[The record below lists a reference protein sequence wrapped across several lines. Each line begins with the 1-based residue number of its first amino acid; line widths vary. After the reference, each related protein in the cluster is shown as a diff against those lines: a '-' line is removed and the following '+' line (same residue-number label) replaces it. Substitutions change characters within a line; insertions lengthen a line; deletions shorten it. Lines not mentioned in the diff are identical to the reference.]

1 MDNEILLELLESY
14 IEEHE
19 ISTREILEAVDR
31 SASYLLKDLTK
42 EIVGK
47 SAKSVEEPSEPD
59 DEEEV
64 KDEDVDDEEEKV
76 EIPKPNLKIIK
87 IFNAKDRLDELD
99 EVPKLEN
106 GEIDYWL
113 ASKLLCEKDGG
124 RLPTMKELAEI
135 ASYMYQTKIGEYE
148 DEDDLELKNELIPL
162 GNYWS
167 SREGSAANAYRRGFY
182 SSHSHYSYYYRYY
195 ALYALCLGD

>member
-31 SASYLLKDLTK
+31 SASYLLKDLIK
-42 EIVGK
+42 ELVKK
-47 SAKSVEEPSEPD
+47 SAKNVEEPSEPD
-59 DEEEV
+59 DEEEIE
-64 KDEDVDDEEEKV
+64 DEDVDDEEENV

-99 EVPKLEN
+99 EVPRLDD

-113 ASKLLCEKDGG
+113 ASKMLCEKDGG

-135 ASYMYQTKIGEYE
+135 ASYMYQEDFEEYE
-148 DEDDLELKNELIPL
+148 DKYDLELKNELIPL
-162 GNYWS
+162 GYYWS
-167 SREGSAANAYRRGFY
+167 SREGSAAFAFIRSFG
-182 SSHSHYSYYYRYY
+182 SSGSGYYDYYRYY

>member
-14 IEEHE
+14 IKEHE

-31 SASYLLKDLTK
+31 SASYLLKDLIK
-42 EIVGK
+42 ELVK
-47 SAKSVEEPSEPD
+47 KPSKSVEEPSEPD
-59 DEEEV
+59 DEE
-64 KDEDVDDEEEKV
+64 DEEDAENEKV

-99 EVPKLEN
+99 EVPKLET

-135 ASYMYQTKIGEYE
+135 ASYMYQEDFEEY
-148 DEDDLELKNELIPL
+148 DDKYNLELKNEFIPL
-162 GNYWS
+162 GYYWS
-167 SREGSAANAYRRGFY
+167 SRECSAAGAYVRGFN
-182 SSHSHYSYYYRYY
+182 SSYSHYGNDYRYC
-195 ALYALCLGD
+195 ARYALCLGD